1 MRGLSLLR
9 FRRALL
15 GLGMLGAL
23 LGLGA
28 VSTPEAP
35 PSCNPP
41 EGVQVPVVLDG
52 VRYEPEEFNRIEAD
66 LRRRGIVLCFTVA
79 RDGTLHA
86 FSNYLQGCHE
96 FLQKEWGLSGPLV
109 YPPPVYPFRIRT
121 EERDGKVMVWVE
133 PIVEPSLSDQ

>member
-9 FRRALL
+9 FRRLL
-15 GLGMLGAL
+15 LSLGILGAL

-28 VSTPEAP
+28 APTPEAP
-35 PSCNPP
+35 PS

-52 VRYEPEEFNRIEAD
+52 VRYEPEEFNRMEAD

-86 FSNYLQGCHE
+86 FSSYLPGCHE
-96 FLQKEWGLSGPLV
+96 FLEREWRLSGPLV
-109 YPPPVYPFRIRT
+109 YPPPIYPLRIRT
-121 EERDGKVMVWVE
+121 GEGKVKGVGVWVE
-133 PIVEPSLSDQ
+133 PIIGPSSSDS